1 MTNSGQIESSQPDGG
16 LFGEGQDM
24 SGGQDLLR
32 LDNQLCF
39 ALYALSRKVTAL
51 YRPMLDPLG
60 ITYPQYLVFLV
71 MWETQAG
78 IAPGFFTG
86 VPVKTLCK
94 RLQLD
99 TGTLTPLLKRM
110 EADGWLTRER
120 SRNDEREVL
129 IRLTQKGLDLRQQ
142 AQKVPAQ
149 LLCKVGTSQM
159 ALVEIQQKLHQMLD
173 HLSSLE

>member
-1 MTNSGQIESSQPDGG
+1 MAEPSSIEGQALDQPESGQSS
-16 LFGEGQDM
+16 FE
-24 SGGQDLLR
+24 LLK

-51 YRPMLDPLG
+51 YRPLLEPLG

-78 IAPGFFTG
+78 IAPAFFTG
-86 VPVKTLCK
+86 VPVKLLCK

-110 EADGWLTRER
+110 EADAWLTRER

-129 IRLTQKGLDLRQQ
+129 IKLTQQGLDLRQQ
-142 AQKVPAQ
+142 AQNVPIS
-149 LLCKVGTSQM
+149 LLCKVGGEGL
-159 ALVEIQQKLHQMLD
+159 ALMEIQQKLHQLLD
-173 HLSSLE
+173 HLVSLESSVS

>member
-1 MTNSGQIESSQPDGG
+1 MADLNSVEGQVSGRQASGQGG
-16 LFGEGQDM
+16 F
-24 SGGQDLLR
+24 DLLK

-51 YRPMLDPLG
+51 YRPLLEPLG

-78 IAPGFFTG
+78 IAPAFFTG
-86 VPVKTLCK
+86 VPVKLLCK

-110 EADGWLTRER
+110 QAEGWLTRER
-120 SRNDEREVL
+120 SRDDEREVL
-129 IRLTQKGLDLRQQ
+129 IKLTQQGLDLRQQ
-142 AQKVPAQ
+142 AQNVPMS
-149 LLCKVGTSQM
+149 LLCKVGGDGL
-159 ALVEIQQKLHQMLD
+159 ALMEIQQKLHQLLD
-173 HLSSLE
+173 HLVTLDSSAS

>member
-1 MTNSGQIESSQPDGG
+1 M
-16 LFGEGQDM
+16 GEG
-24 SGGQDLLR
+24 SATSTIAPISFSTGSPEALK

-51 YRPMLDPLG
+51 YRPLLDPLG

-71 MWETQAG
+71 MWEIQSG
-78 IAPGFFTG
+78 ISPEYFIG
-86 VPVKTLCK
+86 VPVKTLCR

-110 EADGWLTRER
+110 ALDGWLTRER

-129 IRLTQKGLDLRQQ
+129 IKLSQTGLDLRQQ
-142 AQKVPAQ
+142 ALSIPGSLVCEVGGDWVELLDIQRKLSDLLNRLSPPA
-149 LLCKVGTSQM
+149 
-159 ALVEIQQKLHQMLD
+159 D
-173 HLSSLE
+173 R

>member
-1 MTNSGQIESSQPDGG
+1 MAEPNSVESQASGQQASGQSS
-16 LFGEGQDM
+16 FE
-24 SGGQDLLR
+24 LLK

-51 YRPMLDPLG
+51 YRPLLEPLG

-78 IAPGFFTG
+78 IAPAFFTG
-86 VPVKTLCK
+86 VPVKLLCK

-110 EADGWLTRER
+110 EAESWLTRER
-120 SRNDEREVL
+120 SRDDEREVL
-129 IRLTQKGLDLRQQ
+129 IKLTQPGLDLRQQ
-142 AQKVPAQ
+142 AQNVPMT
-149 LLCKVGTSQM
+149 LLCKVGGDAR
-159 ALVEIQQKLHQMLD
+159 ALMEIQQKLHQMLD
-173 HLSSLE
+173 HLVTMETSAS

>member
-1 MTNSGQIESSQPDGG
+1 MTEPSSI
-16 LFGEGQDM
+16 EGQALGQQEPGP
-24 SGGQDLLR
+24 SGFELLK

-51 YRPMLDPLG
+51 YRPLLEPLG

-78 IAPGFFTG
+78 IAPAFFTG
-86 VPVKTLCK
+86 VPVKLLCK

-110 EADGWLTRER
+110 EADAWLTRER
-120 SRNDEREVL
+120 SRDDEREVL
-129 IRLTQKGLDLRQQ
+129 IKLTQQGLDLRQQ
-142 AQKVPAQ
+142 AQNIPMT
-149 LLCKVGTSQM
+149 LLCKVGGEGL
-159 ALVEIQQKLHQMLD
+159 ALMEIQQKLHQLLD
-173 HLSSLE
+173 HLETVEASTS